1 LPELAK
7 APEFWVVCWPALAPA
22 VPMYDAKALRCSSF
36 AIVVEKARSEVLEE
50 GPWEARG
57 R

>member
-1 LPELAK
+1 
-7 APEFWVVCWPALAPA
+7 
-22 VPMYDAKALRCSSF
+22 MYDAKALRCSSF